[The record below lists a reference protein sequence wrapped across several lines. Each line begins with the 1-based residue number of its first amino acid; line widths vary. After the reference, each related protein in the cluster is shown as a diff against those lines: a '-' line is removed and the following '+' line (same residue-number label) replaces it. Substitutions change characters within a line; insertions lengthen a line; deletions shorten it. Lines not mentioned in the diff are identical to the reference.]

1 MTNSPCKVL
10 FLSGWMVGLT
20 LLAGCGDREHGD
32 LQAWMRESSR
42 DLRGHIPELPQ
53 IKPLDIKPFEPAD
66 LISPFSSEKV
76 VSGGLGVNHQTARVG
91 GPPPLNPD
99 AYPLTKAPLESI
111 RFLGTIIVDK
121 EVRALVQIER
131 EPIRQV
137 RTGDFMGQNHGR
149 VQRIE
154 PSGNASS
161 GQLLLK
167 ERLLDK
173 GVWIDRDTVFPAQE
187 KGDRK

>member
-1 MTNSPCKVL
+1 MKSMKNFLLPITALIALPL
-10 FLSGWMVGLT
+10 F
-20 LLAGCGDREHGD
+20 GCGDREHGD
-32 LQAWMRESSR
+32 VQAWMRESAK
-42 DLRGHIPELPQ
+42 DMRGHVPDLPE
-53 IKPLDIKPFEPAD
+53 IKPLDIKPYEPGD

-76 VSGGLGVNHQTARVG
+76 ISGGLGANNQASRVG

-121 EVRALVQIER
+121 EVRALLQIER

-137 RTGDFMGQNHGR
+137 REGDYIGQNHGR
-149 VQRIE
+149 VQKIE
-154 PSGNASS
+154 SS
-161 GQLLLK
+161 SATTQGQLLLR

-173 GVWIDRDTVFPAQE
+173 GIWIDRDTVFPARD